1 MKIEEYSKI
10 ELQEIM
16 DKSYSYSDVLRS
28 IGLSVNSSNMRS
40 LHLIIDKYK
49 LSEDKLNNNRNKNPI
64 YFNKVNKAK
73 SIDDILINGKNINTY
88 KLKNKL
94 YKCGLKEEKCEL
106 CGITEWNGKKISFQL
121 HHVDGNRE
129 NNELSNL
136 MILCP
141 NCHSQTDNYAGKKA
155 KKNQNKC
162 LICGCEISRS
172 GTHCREC
179 YFKYVKQNNLPVNRE
194 ELKSLIRNTPF
205 TSIGKMFGVSDNA
218 IRKWCNKYNLPKKST
233 EIKKYSNEEWKNI

>member
-1 MKIEEYSKI
+1 
-10 ELQEIM
+10 
-16 DKSYSYSDVLRS
+16 
-28 IGLSVNSSNMRS
+28 
-40 LHLIIDKYK
+40 
-49 LSEDKLNNNRNKNPI
+49 
-64 YFNKVNKAK
+64 
-73 SIDDILINGKNINTY
+73 
-88 KLKNKL
+88 
-94 YKCGLKEEKCEL
+94 
-106 CGITEWNGKKISFQL
+106 
-121 HHVDGNRE
+121 
-129 NNELSNL
+129 

-194 ELKSLIRNTPF
+194 ELKSLIRNTSF

-233 EIKKYSNEEWKNI
+233 EIKKYSDEEWENI